1 MAEKSPL
8 RRWKRFLPAFGAID
22 AAIEAATKGCSRDKY
37 REVRV
42 ELVEML
48 CDAADNNS
56 DSDEPAEG
64 LRQLLDEAMV
74 EALETLRV
82 VAATPTV
89 LETTHVIKAVGDL
102 RGHESGR
109 VRGLAYSILGGWTAS
124 TNRAISR
131 CRAILQKL
139 SQMQQ
144 EHEALSVPVPPDL
157 QVQGDKKQPFATNL
171 QVQGD
176 KKQAAKIRTSAS
188 SKEDDVS
195 RRRRRSRS
203 RP

>member
-1 MAEKSPL
+1 
-8 RRWKRFLPAFGAID
+8 
-22 AAIEAATKGCSRDKY
+22 
-37 REVRV
+37 
-42 ELVEML
+42 
-48 CDAADNNS
+48 
-56 DSDEPAEG
+56 
-64 LRQLLDEAMV
+64 MV

-82 VAATPTV
+82 VAATPNV

>member
-64 LRQLLDEAMV
+64 LR
-74 EALETLRV
+74 
-82 VAATPTV
+82 
-89 LETTHVIKAVGDL
+89 
-102 RGHESGR
+102 
-109 VRGLAYSILGGWTAS
+109 
-124 TNRAISR
+124 
-131 CRAILQKL
+131 
-139 SQMQQ
+139 
-144 EHEALSVPVPPDL
+144 
-157 QVQGDKKQPFATNL
+157 
-171 QVQGD
+171 
-176 KKQAAKIRTSAS
+176 
-188 SKEDDVS
+188 
-195 RRRRRSRS
+195 
-203 RP
+203 